1 MRGWL
6 SGVALCALAASLGSE
21 ACAQAAGEQVDEV
34 VVTGTRRTDRTV
46 VQSAAPIDVISSET
60 FRTLGTTDTNNILKN
75 LVPSFNIQRYGIAD
89 GSTYVRPPTM
99 RGLPPDEILV
109 LVNGKRFHRA
119 AVVQLNGGPLA
130 AGSQGVDLALIPTS
144 AINRLE
150 VLRDGASA
158 QYGSDAIAGV
168 MNFTL
173 NRNSSGVRMMARY
186 GQFQKGDGKDYQ
198 ATVNIGLPLG
208 PNGFFNVSGEFVDSA
223 ETNRGVQSPPVL
235 AIFRVRPDLRSV
247 IPNPDRISGNPTE
260 RSYKLFVNSGI
271 KLDNGAEVYLFGDFV
286 KTKKTSVFNYRVP
299 IGAPNP
305 DFIAGT
311 NCNVTSNGPATCSQA
326 AYLNSALRSASF
338 GAAGLFN
345 SLVYLDKTGTF
356 DAQGRPIWNAAGRTY
371 SFLSTFPGGFT
382 PRFRGDITD
391 ASIVGGYKGSFR
403 GISYDFSGSFGTN
416 KIDYSLTNSVNA
428 SMGPDSPTE
437 FMLGSLEQREIN
449 FNADFTYSWSV
460 AGLAAPVLLSAGA
473 EYRREQYIIGA
484 GDFASYGVGQYGAQV
499 LSNGTTVTR
508 QPGAQGFTGFGP
520 SVVSNR
526 SRASQAVYVG
536 AEGDITE
543 RLELGLMGRFE
554 HYADFGNTTTGKVSA
569 RYEINDTLA
578 LRGTASTGFRA
589 PTPGQRG
596 TYSVGTNFSDPR
608 NPLVPVQTGT
618 YAIDSA
624 AARYFGAKDLKP
636 EKALNFSGGFVL
648 QPFARTTLTVD
659 YYRVRVR
666 DRVSLSPTYNVSST
680 AITGVRSL
688 LPAGCAATNDKQA
701 LACLGDPN
709 ADFLFG
715 VNYFS
720 NSFATR
726 TQGVDV
732 VFQNTL
738 TTGFG
743 RWNTTVAANWN
754 KTKVIKRDPSDV
766 NGGRALAI
774 ELTNPK
780 FKFNVLE
787 TWQIGKFSTTARLSW
802 YGKFHSVP
810 GSGSTPINNSTVV
823 PDNPSANPYN
833 PILTYPSE
841 YTLDLDVS
849 YQVTP
854 QVQVSVGAENILNR
868 YPARQKLN
876 MFPATGSTT
885 FGAFYPGETT
895 ISTNGAFW
903 YGRVTAQ
910 F

>member
-1 MRGWL
+1 MTKWL
-6 SGVALCALAASLGSE
+6 SGAALAVLAAAMAGE
-21 ACAQAAGEQVDEV
+21 VQAQAATEQVDEV

-46 VQSAAPIDVISSET
+46 VQSAAPIDIISQET
-60 FRTLGTTDTNNILKN
+60 LRTIGTTDTNNILKN
-75 LVPSFNIQRYGIAD
+75 LVPSFNIQRYGISD

-109 LVNGKRFHRA
+109 LINGKRFHRA
-119 AVVQLNGGPLA
+119 AVVQLVGGPLA
-130 AGSQGVDLALIPTS
+130 AGSQGADLALIPTS

-173 NRNSSGVRMMARY
+173 NRNSSGIRMTARY
-186 GQFQKGDGKDYQ
+186 GQFQEGDGKDYQ
-198 ATVNIGLPLG
+198 ATANIGLPLG
-208 PNGFFNVSGEFVDSA
+208 SNGFFNVSGEFVKSG
-223 ETNRGVQSPPVL
+223 ETNRGVQSPPVNAL
-235 AIFRVRPDLRSV
+235 FRIRPDLRSV

-260 RSYKLFVNSGI
+260 RSYKVFVNSGV
-271 KLDNGAEVYLFGDFV
+271 KLDNGAEIYLFGDYV

-305 DFIAGT
+305 EFIPGT

-326 AYLNSALRSASF
+326 AYVNSALRSASF

-345 SLVYLDKTGTF
+345 APVYLDKTGTF

-391 ASIVGGYKGSFR
+391 ASIVGGYKGEFR
-403 GISYDFSGSFGTN
+403 GVTYDFSGSYGTN
-416 KIDYSLTNSVNA
+416 RIVYGLSNSVNA
-428 SMGPDSPTE
+428 SMGPESPTQ
-437 FMLGSLEQREIN
+437 FTLGSLEQRELN
-449 FNADFTYSWSV
+449 FNADFTYSWTV
-460 AGLAAPVLLSAGA
+460 GGLKGPVLLSAGA
-473 EYRREQYIIGA
+473 EYRREQYIIGL
-484 GDFASYGVGQYGAQV
+484 GDYASYAVGQYGAQV

-520 SVVSNR
+520 SVVSDT
-526 SRASQAVYVG
+526 SRASQAVYAG
-536 AEGDITE
+536 AEADVTD

-569 RYEINDTLA
+569 RYELSDALA

-589 PTPGQRG
+589 PTPGQQN

-618 YAIDSA
+618 YAVNSA
-624 AARYFGAKDLKP
+624 AARYFGAKELKP

-659 YYRVRVR
+659 YYRIRVR

-680 AITGVRSL
+680 GITGVRAV
-688 LPAGCAATNDKQA
+688 LPSNCVAANDKQA

-715 VNYFS
+715 INYFS

-738 TTGFG
+738 ITGMG
-743 RWNTTVAANWN
+743 RFNTTVAGNWN
-754 KTKVIKRDPSDV
+754 KTKVIKADPSDV
-766 NGGRALAI
+766 NGARGLAI

-780 FKFNVLE
+780 FKFNIME
-787 TWQIGKFSTTARLSW
+787 NWQIGRFSTTARLSW
-802 YGKFHSVP
+802 YGKFKSVP

-849 YQVTP
+849 YQLTK

-876 MFPATGSTT
+876 MFPSTGSTT
-885 FGAFYPGETT
+885 FGGFYPGETT